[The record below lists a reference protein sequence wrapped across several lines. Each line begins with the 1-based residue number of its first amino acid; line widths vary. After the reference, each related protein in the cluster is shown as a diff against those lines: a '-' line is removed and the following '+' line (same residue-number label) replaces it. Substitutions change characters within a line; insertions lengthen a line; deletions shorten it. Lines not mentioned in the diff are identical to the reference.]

1 MNKELKDRLAEDD
14 EKEDNKE
21 QDSHLQGMEEI
32 KAKLED
38 HGAAKEKQTLQQR
51 LEKLYSK
58 AIQSKIAGVLA
69 EKIAVVA

>member
-1 MNKELKDRLAEDD
+1 M
-14 EKEDNKE
+14 
-21 QDSHLQGMEEI
+21 QGMEEI

-38 HGAAKEKQTLQQR
+38 HGAAKEKQTMQQR

-58 AIQSKIAGVLA
+58 IIQSKIANVLA

>member
-1 MNKELKDRLAEDD
+1 MQKELKDKLAEDD
-14 EKEDNKE
+14 EKEENIE
-21 QDSHLQGMEEI
+21 QDSHLQGIEEI

-38 HGAAKEKQTLQQR
+38 HGAAKEKQTMQQR

-58 AIQSKIAGVLA
+58 IIQSKIANVLA